1 MAFSFGAKIPTGSR
15 MVVITTQKVDTAV
28 YTVTSGRRFHP
39 ESVIVTNLSAQS
51 RFYLFDATSSVST
64 KRLDILVKAQTT
76 VAIKEDELRGGQV
89 GDYISGV
96 VGAAEDTDGLL
107 VRVGGYEY

>member
-1 MAFSFGAKIPTGSR
+1 MAFSYGAKIATGSR
-15 MVVITTQKVDTAV
+15 MVDIAGQQLDTAV

-39 ESVIVTNLSAQS
+39 ESVIVTNLSSQS

-76 VAIKEDELRGGQV
+76 VTIKEDELRGGQV

-96 VGAAEDTDGLL
+96 VGAAEDESGLL